1 MMVTLATPQ
10 NSLKKLKKNP
20 WVKAWNE
27 CQVLMA
33 GAYQSAYICMYQIEG
48 VSGDAAISFSAPSS
62 YPAPSYTTNQPTTF
76 IF

>member
-1 MMVTLATPQ
+1 MSGFDGRCLP
-10 NSLKKLKKNP
+10 
-20 WVKAWNE
+20 
-27 CQVLMA
+27 
-33 GAYQSAYICMYQIEG
+33 SAYICMYQIEG

>member
-1 MMVTLATPQ
+1 MKWMSGFDGRCLP
-10 NSLKKLKKNP
+10 
-20 WVKAWNE
+20 
-27 CQVLMA
+27 
-33 GAYQSAYICMYQIEG
+33 SAYICMYQIEG